1 MSHIAWRFDPRHDWT
16 VWRPLA
22 GSYQIWNPLD
32 TYAVC
37 LGVDWTVWDR
47 SSLWFT
53 LVSIE

>member
-1 MSHIAWRFDPRHDWT
+1 VSHIAWRFDPRHDWT